1 MIISLVHHIQ
11 RRRSLAQSIQKC
23 TNRHIFATRSIRSSS
38 VTLGA
43 SLKYDSSSLVTFT
56 NDNTNK
62 IGYITLNSPSTYNA
76 LSVEMGREFES
87 LVHDLTMMLNDQHS
101 SYQQEQSK
109 IHSESESSIRNTRVI
124 ILKGAK
130 QNFSSGGDLS
140 WLRDL
145 RNNPAHVNA
154 DYMYSF
160 YKSFLSIRSLPIP
173 TIAHVEGYAIGAGA
187 CLALATDLR
196 IMDQNAKIG
205 FNFVKLGIHSGMGG
219 SHLLSNVIGES
230 RSKMALLTGKVF
242 NAQEALHNG
251 IANDISTGKSKNHH
265 RRRHE
270 YVTDDVHDDQ
280 NNGDN
285 DDDDH
290 DDVVINVAKQI
301 AAMHPLAIRSMV
313 QTTRMRE
320 DAMGGV
326 GGLDATMRREAYAQ
340 ALCYAKSDWGEGL
353 DAVLEQRQ
361 PDFSDYHDDGDW

>member
-11 RRRSLAQSIQKC
+11 RRSLAQSIQKC

-87 LVHDLTMMLNDQHS
+87 LMHDLTMMLNDQHS

-109 IHSESESSIRNTRVI
+109 MHSESESSIRNTRVI

-230 RSKMALLTGKVF
+230 RSKMTLLTGKVF
-242 NAQEALHNG
+242 NAQQALHNG
-251 IANDISTGKSKNHH
+251 IANEISTGKSKNHH

-270 YVTDDVHDDQ
+270 YITDDVHDDQ
-280 NNGDN
+280 NH

-301 AAMHPLAIRSMV
+301 ASMHPLAIRSMV

-353 DAVLEQRQ
+353 DAVLERHQ
-361 PDFSDYHDDGDW
+361 PDFSDYHDDGD